1 MVVIGQQTWPS
12 EMSIPKTSSIA
23 PFQLNFEF
31 SIFFSLAQFTPP
43 VLPVEDK
50 IKGWFFLLHN
60 HLKVLCFCSWFFFVG
75 VFCLFLLFCLV
86 FFFFAKGYIYYATE
100 THSLAFFT
108 WQRLVPGFRET
119 RWMSIGFEP
128 ANRWSVNISSS
139 LHNASSDRFLNG
151 MLGSS
156 NWNWKYLLSSWKVKR
171 KGVLKNVEIRPSGPV
186 TSSLQKARDSFR
198 RLRIITTRCP
208 DVISVDK
215 ASFVMHALDSNMR
228 KRKQRQCRVI

>member
-1 MVVIGQQTWPS
+1 M
-12 EMSIPKTSSIA
+12 
-23 PFQLNFEF
+23 FLFL
-31 SIFFSLAQFTPP
+31 IFLC
-43 VLPVEDK
+43 
-50 IKGWFFLLHN
+50 WCFLFVFV
-60 HLKVLCFCSWFFFVG
+60 VLCC
-75 VFCLFLLFCLV
+75 C
-86 FFFFAKGYIYYATE
+86 FFFAKGHIYYATE

-156 NWNWKYLLSSWKVKR
+156 NWNWKYFLSSWKVKR
-171 KGVLKNVEIRPSGPV
+171 KGVLKNVEIRPSGLL

-198 RLRIITTRCP
+198 RLRIITTRSP

-228 KRKQRQCRVI
+228 KRKQRQCWVI